1 MGGRFNRNLERIEQ
15 SMLSTRHEEAEE
27 NNKLKVELAKEKARR
42 IEVEGELEEFK
53 SQSQVKDK
61 SIKELTIRLD
71 SQRKNV
77 QSNPM
82 YSSFDAN

>member
-27 NNKLKVELAKEKARR
+27 NNKLKAELAKEKARR
-42 IEVEGELEEFK
+42 IEVEAELEEFK